1 MNVSNDFWGELDA
14 YTMMIDKGVQKLRFR
29 SMEEVAQKYSH
40 HESFYGWYFPNEAQ
54 LQPYFIDE
62 CVKYVNDCADF
73 AQRLTP
79 NCVNLI
85 APYFIKEA
93 RFDDYFVRQFYFE
106 DGDGGNLLPADFNK
120 RIIRQMENI
129 SPFVDKILCYQ
140 YIGIMNKPGTDII
153 AGHPDSLRLYEQYSA
168 WYNQYKNKK

>member
-1 MNVSNDFWGELDA
+1 MEL
-14 YTMMIDKGVQKLRFR
+14 
-29 SMEEVAQKYSH
+29 
-40 HESFYGWYFPNEAQ
+40 
-54 LQPYFIDE
+54 
-62 CVKYVNDCADF
+62 
-73 AQRLTP
+73 
-79 NCVNLI
+79 
-85 APYFIKEA
+85 
-93 RFDDYFVRQFYFE
+93 FYFE

-120 RIIRQMENI
+120 RIIRQMEII

>member
-1 MNVSNDFWGELDA
+1 MRNFQSKTTGLTWNCSILKMG
-14 YTMMIDKGVQKLRFR
+14 T
-29 SMEEVAQKYSH
+29 
-40 HESFYGWYFPNEAQ
+40 EA
-54 LQPYFIDE
+54 I
-62 CVKYVNDCADF
+62 CCA
-73 AQRLTP
+73 
-79 NCVNLI
+79 
-85 APYFIKEA
+85 
-93 RFDDYFVRQFYFE
+93 
-106 DGDGGNLLPADFNK
+106 ADFNK